1 MHNLFDCA
9 FFVYIYN
16 MSDKLSIYGH
26 SYQTKVIAALIT
38 DNLYLHQL
46 ADIILPE
53 FFEAESNNWIVDVI
67 LTYYKEYKV
76 APTLDVFKTKALA
89 VNRDVLKM
97 AIVDSLREV
106 MKYTDSEDLQY
117 IKDETLKFCKNQC
130 IKKAILESVDALKK
144 GDYDSIKF
152 KIDNAMKAGEAV
164 ATGYNY
170 VESVEQRYKE
180 NTRNTIPT
188 PWPVLNEIAGGGFA
202 KGELIIMIAGPGGGK
217 STALM
222 NVGAQAVKKGKTVVH
237 YTLELYEDYISQR
250 YDAIITGI
258 ASQNLKY
265 HVEEIK
271 HEISKLT
278 GKLIPQYFPTKTA
291 SCNTLKAHLNK
302 LILNGDKP
310 DLIIVDYADLLKTSG
325 KGKDSH
331 HLDLENIYE
340 DLRGMAGEFEVPIF
354 TASQAGRS
362 SAEGEIIVG
371 EQVAGAYAKIMIG
384 DFVISLSRKVTDKIS
399 GTGRFYIIKNR
410 FGPDGLTLPSKIN
423 MSCGRMEIFEAS
435 SVQGVDT
442 KKIMD
447 SGQEVLRKTLA
458 TKFKEIN
465 GSSLG

>member
-1 MHNLFDCA
+1 
-9 FFVYIYN
+9 
-16 MSDKLSIYGH
+16 MSDKLAAYGT
-26 SYQTKVIAALIT
+26 SFQIKVISALLS
-38 DNLYLHQL
+38 DNLYLQQIS
-46 ADIILPE
+46 DIIMPE
-53 FFEAESNNWIVDVI
+53 FFESESNNWLVTVI
-67 LTYYKEYKV
+67 LDYFKEYKV
-76 APTLDVFKTKALA
+76 PPTLDVFKTKAMA
-89 VNRDVLKM
+89 VTRDVLKM

-106 MKYTDSEDLQY
+106 MKHIESDDLQY

-144 GDYDSIKF
+144 GDYDTIKH

-170 VESVEQRYKE
+170 IDSIEKRYQESI
-180 NTRNTIPT
+180 RNTIPT
-188 PWPVLNEIAGGGFA
+188 PWPVINDIAGGGFA
-202 KGELIIMIAGPGGGK
+202 KGELIIMVAGPGGGK

-222 NVGAQAVKKGKTVVH
+222 NIGAQAVRKGKTVVH
-237 YTLELYEDYISQR
+237 YTLELYENYISQR

-258 ASQNLKY
+258 ATQNLKF
-265 HVEEIK
+265 HVDEIK
-271 HEISKLT
+271 HELGKLP

-291 SCNTLKAHLNK
+291 SCNTLRAHINR

-325 KGKDSH
+325 KGKDLH

-340 DLRGMAGEFEVPIF
+340 DLRGMAGEYEVPIF

-362 SAEGEIIVG
+362 AAEGDIIVG

-423 MSCGRMEIFEAS
+423 MSNGQMQIFEEA
-435 SVQGVDT
+435 SVQGKDT
-442 KKIMD
+442 QKTMD
-447 SGQEVLRKTLA
+447 NSADVLRKTLA